1 MGGRAAEN
9 WHPMAPHEVEV
20 SWQSLRQVVRDWAG
34 AAAELEEVTPLAGG
48 CINTTLCLRIGDG
61 QKAVLKITPHRVD
74 LAYADEA
81 HQLQILRDV
90 GVPVPRVYA
99 CKAGTLDSPFSYLL
113 MEFVEGV
120 NLSTAKASCPAEEF
134 DRVQDHLAEIVL
146 LMHERRS
153 PHYMRVSAAEPRRY
167 DQWPACYRDLFE
179 GIWKDVDKSGALP
192 PKARK
197 RVSKIFDR
205 IDRLLSHDD
214 SPRLVHW
221 DLWATN
227 ILARPDG
234 AGRWRVAA
242 LLDPHCK
249 YAHAEAEIA
258 YLELFQTIT
267 PAFLRAYQ
275 RQHRL
280 PPEYQRVRKP
290 IYQLFS
296 LINHL
301 HLFGNEYLKSVLT
314 AVEKVADLV

>member
-1 MGGRAAEN
+1 
-9 WHPMAPHEVEV
+9 MAPHEVEV
-20 SWQSLRQVVRDWAG
+20 SWQSMREIVRDWAG
-34 AAAELEEVTPLAGG
+34 SHAELDEVTPLAGG
-48 CINTTLCLRIGDG
+48 CINNTLCLRTRDN
-61 QKAVLKITPHRVD
+61 QRAVLKITPHRVD

-81 HQLQILRDV
+81 HQLSILRDV
-90 GVPVPRVYA
+90 GIPVPQIFVSKTGDLER
-99 CKAGTLDSPFSYLL
+99 PFSYLL

-120 NLSTAKASCPAEEF
+120 NLSAAKSACSSEEF
-134 DRVQDHLAEIVL
+134 DGLQEHLAELVL

-153 PHYMRVSAAEPRRY
+153 PHYMRVTASEPKRFES
-167 DQWPACYRDLFE
+167 WAACYRQVFE
-179 GIWKDVDKSGALP
+179 TIWADVDKSGVLP

-197 RVSKIFDR
+197 RVAKVFER
-205 IDRLLSHDD
+205 IDRLLAHEDC
-214 SPRLVHW
+214 PRLVHW

-227 ILARPDG
+227 ILAKPDAQG
-234 AGRWRVAA
+234 HWRISS

-280 PPEYQRVRKP
+280 PADYHRIRKP
-290 IYQLFS
+290 VYQLFS

-301 HLFGNEYLKSVLT
+301 HLFGQEYLKAVLA
-314 AVEKVADLV
+314 AVDKVAALV